1 MTRFLKILFLCGAL
15 YYASAAQAQHALQTD
30 DGNGH
35 IIVIAPQP
43 NPGAPS
49 TSTLSLPDG
58 NGTVIMS
65 GNGPNSPWLLGGNT
79 FTNLGAAPTQWLG
92 TATNDDVI
100 FKAQNIEKL
109 RLIAGG
115 GIAIT
120 GSLFGINGLAYIWP
134 ATNVGG
140 ALINN
145 GAGTLSWAL
154 VSPQYGGTGI
164 NAQAAAN
171 GKLLI
176 GNGAGF
182 SLSTLTAGTNIT
194 IDNSV
199 AGQITINA
207 TAGGGGAPTGA
218 ATGDLSGNY
227 PNPTVAT
234 VGSKTAAQI
243 SATVTDV
250 AAATNSNTVS
260 TIVKR
265 DASGNFSAG
274 TITAT
279 LSGNA
284 TTATTATNFS
294 GSLSGDVTGTQSA
307 TQINSASSGIGDRLI
322 SGVNTG
328 TTTINA
334 LRLPAM
340 VGSGATHASG
350 LVPDPGVTA
359 GTTKFLREDGSW
371 QVPAGGG
378 GTVTAVSV
386 TTANGFA
393 GSSSGGATP
402 ALTLS
407 TSVTGLLK
415 GNGTAIS
422 AATGTDLPTHNHSAA
437 DITSSI
443 LAIANGGTNS
453 STALSGTARPVVT
466 SATSIVENNAT
477 LSNNTLP
484 KWSGS
489 NFANSSL
496 TDDGA
501 DVTTTEN
508 LKLIGSNKLLSFKG
522 DGTGVSTFVA
532 GSQGTTT
539 YNYTLPTTTPTAN
552 QVLTA
557 TAVGASS
564 PYAITLGWTTPS
576 GSGTGVNYGAAT
588 TQNTTAISATN
599 YLYDISYASTSVNTA
614 ALGARIT
621 STSTNGN
628 NDATG
633 LTLSTTAVGSG
644 TATGLAV
651 SVAST
656 SGSKYAATFSGGN
669 VGVGITNPT
678 RTLEVVGS
686 GNSLYSSS
694 SSTSDES
701 FAIRGEATGAST
713 TNQAIG
719 VWGDASTSA
728 SNTASIGV
736 LATGNGNTTTGAS
749 AVPNVALQINDGE
762 LTMGRSSETV
772 GSGNGNMYAGGPS
785 ISATAGAAL
794 TNTLQ
799 DAATAGTAYSAD
811 GPTGVIEIE
820 GPSADQNLNAAD
832 WFVWA
837 RNLTIN
843 NKYAK
848 PNSIIFLQVI
858 DLIDGTTNQTA
869 TKLFAL
875 PGGTSNLGTFTFA
888 TAVDGRATGSFVIS
902 VSMRFDHTTQ
912 TTSHT
917 IDGGASSS
925 DRDKI
930 RVGYMIVNPSK

>member
-1 MTRFLKILFLCGAL
+1 MKNIILIATAISFFS
-15 YYASAAQAQHALQTD
+15 ASIAVAQHSLQTD
-30 DGNGH
+30 DGAGH
-35 IIVIAPQP
+35 IIVIAPQLTG
-43 NPGAPS
+43 GAPS

-100 FKAQNIEKL
+100 FKAQGIEKL
-109 RLIAGG
+109 RLIASG

-120 GSLFGINGLAYIWP
+120 GSLFGINGLAYTWP
-134 ATNVGG
+134 STTVGG
-140 ALINN
+140 ALMNN
-145 GAGTLSWAL
+145 GSGMLSWAV

-182 SLSTLTAGTNIT
+182 SLSALTAGTNIT
-194 IDNSV
+194 IDNTV

-234 VGSKTAAQI
+234 VGTKTATQI
-243 SATVTDV
+243 STAVTDV
-250 AAATNSNTVS
+250 TAATNSNTVS

-274 TITAT
+274 TITAA

-307 TQINSASSGIGDRLI
+307 TQINSANSGIGDRLI

-340 VGSGATHASG
+340 VGSGATHAAG

-378 GTVTAVSV
+378 GTMTAVSV
-386 TTANGFA
+386 ATANGFA

-402 ALTLS
+402 SLTLS
-407 TSVTGLLK
+407 ISVTGLLK
-415 GNGTAIS
+415 GNGTAVS
-422 AATGTDLPTHNHSAA
+422 AAIGTDLPTHSHSAA
-437 DITSSI
+437 DITSGV
-443 LAIANGGTNS
+443 LAVGNGGTNA

-466 SATSIVENNAT
+466 SATSIVENNAPI
-477 LSNNTLP
+477 SNNTLP

-489 NFANSSL
+489 NFANSSIS
-496 TDDGA
+496 DDGT

-522 DGTGVSTFVA
+522 DGTGVTTFVA
-532 GSQGTTT
+532 GTQGITS
-539 YNYTLPTTTPTAN
+539 YNYTLPITTPTAN

-564 PYAITLGWTTPS
+564 PFGITLGWSTPS
-576 GSGTGVNYGAAT
+576 VGGTGVNYGATT
-588 TQNTTAISATN
+588 TQNTTDISSAN
-599 YLYDISYASTSVNTA
+599 YLYDLSYSATSVTA
-614 ALGARIT
+614 SALGARIN
-621 STSTNGN
+621 STSTTGSN
-628 NDATG
+628 NANG
-633 LTLSTTAVGSG
+633 LTLSVTAAGAG
-644 TATGLAV
+644 IATGLAV

-669 VGVGITNPT
+669 VGVGVTNPT

-701 FAIRGEATGAST
+701 FAIRGEATAAST
-713 TNQAIG
+713 TNQMIG

-736 LATGNGNTTTGAS
+736 LATGNGNTTTGGS

-762 LTMGRSSETV
+762 ITVGRSSETV
-772 GSGNGNMYAGGPS
+772 GSGNGNMYASGPS
-785 ISATAGAAL
+785 TSANAGAAL

-799 DAATAGTAYSAD
+799 EAATAGTAYSAD

-820 GPSADQNLNAAD
+820 GPLADQNLNAAD

-848 PNSIIFLQVI
+848 ANSIIFLQVI
-858 DLIDGTTNQTA
+858 DHCRWHHQSNRHEDIL
-869 TKLFAL
+869 
-875 PGGTSNLGTFTFA
+875 TS
-888 TAVDGRATGSFVIS
+888 GR
-902 VSMRFDHTTQ
+902 
-912 TTSHT
+912 
-917 IDGGASSS
+917 
-925 DRDKI
+925 
-930 RVGYMIVNPSK
+930 NN

>member
-1 MTRFLKILFLCGAL
+1 MKTLLLLCSLLIVSVAT
-15 YYASAAQAQHALQTD
+15 AQHSIQTD

-35 IIVIAPQP
+35 FIVISQQP
-43 NPGAPS
+43 TNGAPS
-49 TSTLSLPDG
+49 TNALTLPDG

-92 TATNDDVI
+92 TASNDDVI

-134 ATNVGG
+134 AANSGG

-164 NAQAAAN
+164 NAQSAAN

-182 SLSTLTAGTNIT
+182 TLSTLTAGTNIT

-243 SATVTDV
+243 STSVTDV
-250 AAATNSNTVS
+250 AAATNTNT
-260 TIVKR
+260 TGAIVKR
-265 DASGNFSAG
+265 DASGNFSAA
-274 TITAT
+274 TITAN
-279 LSGNA
+279 LNGNA

-294 GSLSGDVTGTQSA
+294 GSLSGDVTGTQSV
-307 TQINSASSGIGDRLI
+307 TQINSANAGIGDRLI
-322 SGVNTG
+322 SGVNNG
-328 TTTINA
+328 TSTINST
-334 LRLPAM
+334 RLPAM
-340 VGSGATHASG
+340 VGSGASHASG
-350 LVPDPGVTA
+350 LVPDPGNVA
-359 GTTKFLREDGSW
+359 GSTKFLREDGSW
-371 QVPAGGG
+371 QVPPAGGG
-378 GTVTAVSV
+378 GSVTTVSITTVNGVSGSVTNPTTTPAISLTLGDITPLTVTATS
-386 TTANGFA
+386 TIKGTKLTA
-393 GSSSGGATP
+393 
-402 ALTLS
+402 
-407 TSVTGLLK
+407 
-415 GNGTAIS
+415 
-422 AATGTDLPTHNHSAA
+422 
-437 DITSSI
+437 
-443 LAIANGGTNS
+443 TNS
-453 STALSGTARPVVT
+453 SNQLVFGSTITTTINTLDPASARIYTIADMLAPANFVLTT
-466 SATSIVENNAT
+466 STPT
-477 LSNNTLP
+477 NNTIP
-484 KWSGS
+484 KWVSTLGNLS
-489 NFANSSL
+489 NSSL
-496 TDDGA
+496 SDDGT
-501 DVTTTEN
+501 DVSTTEN

-522 DGTGVSTFVA
+522 DGTGVSTIAA
-532 GSQGTTT
+532 GIQGTTT
-539 YNYTLPTTTPTAN
+539 YNYTLPITTPTAN

-564 PYAITLGWTTPS
+564 PFAITLGWTTPS
-576 GSGTGVNYGAAT
+576 GGGTGVNYGATT
-588 TQNTTAISATN
+588 TQNSTAISSSN
-599 YLYDISYASTSVNTA
+599 YLYDISYASTSINNA
-614 ALGARIT
+614 ALGARIN

-651 SVAST
+651 TVAST
-656 SGSKYAATFSGGN
+656 SGSKYAATFLGGN

-686 GNSLYSSS
+686 SNSLYSST
-694 SSTSDES
+694 SSTTDENA
-701 FAIRGEATGAST
+701 AIRGEATGAST
-713 TNQAIG
+713 TNQMVG

-762 LTMGRSSETV
+762 LTMGRSSEAV
-772 GSGNGNMYAGGPS
+772 GSGNGNLLVVGPG
-785 ISATAGAAL
+785 ISANAGAAL

-799 DAATAGTAYSAD
+799 EAATAGTAYSAD

-820 GPSADQNLNAAD
+820 GPSADQSLNGAD
-832 WFVWA
+832 WYVWA

-848 PNSIIFLQVI
+848 SNSIVFLQVI

-869 TKLFAL
+869 TKTFSL
-875 PGGTSNLGTFTFA
+875 PGGTLNAGTFTFA

-912 TTSHT
+912 TSSHT
-917 IDGGASSS
+917 IDGGAASS